1 MVGATRPSTPIRLI
15 LAEDDQFIRVR
26 LRALLEHEPDLQV
39 VAAVADGKDAL
50 TLTRALLPDVL
61 VLDEHMPGAL
71 GSDVAEALAREGI
84 RTRVVVYSAESR
96 AVAAVFGAT
105 TAGSST
111 KGATGHA
118 LGAAGALEA
127 VICSLALQNGFAPA
141 GINTRNID
149 PAS

>member
-71 GSDVAEALAREGI
+71 GSDVAEALAHEGI

-96 AVAAVFGAT
+96 AV
-105 TAGSST
+105 GSARNVKVSFVANDERLT
-111 KGATGHA
+111 I
-118 LGAAGALEA
+118 L
-127 VICSLALQNGFAPA
+127 LAEIRSA
-141 GINTRNID
+141 D
-149 PAS
+149 

>member
-96 AVAAVFGAT
+96 VVGSARNVKVSFVANDERLT
-105 TAGSST
+105 I
-111 KGATGHA
+111 
-118 LGAAGALEA
+118 L
-127 VICSLALQNGFAPA
+127 LAEIRSA
-141 GINTRNID
+141 D
-149 PAS
+149 